1 MLSRNEPILSAKGIP
16 TLRTAADTPDALE
29 GRNLGLFVD
38 GKRLDAKAF
47 YERDENNVYH
57 ITFSVPHALLDGTFE
72 SSATAEKW
80 GGWRV
85 GDMAKVYPILPG
97 ETEARSGNMGLAR
110 IVDIQAPKNATA
122 SNAVKVLVEALMP
135 IYDGTSATPVVERDH
150 VGSIPL
156 SWLRPMT
163 DGDLIGH

>member
-1 MLSRNEPILSAKGIP
+1 MSDRIP

-47 YERDENNVYH
+47 YERDENNNVYH

-97 ETEARSGNMGLAR
+97 EDVARSGNMGLAR
-110 IVDIQAPKNATA
+110 IIDIQAPKNATA
-122 SNAVKVLVEALMP
+122 SNAVKVLVKALMP
-135 IYDGTSATPVVERDH
+135 IFDGVKQIIAKDDS
-150 VGSIPL
+150 GFIPIA
-156 SWLRPMT
+156 WLKPMN